1 MSVPIIKLGDYLIV
15 TIQNE
20 LTDEMAVEGQKKIL
34 DRIRETGAKGL
45 LIDLSVIDVIDSFL
59 GRVLNDTAMMAKLMG
74 AETVVA
80 GIQPGVAVTF
90 IELGLKMKNVH
101 TVLDIE
107 QGLEF
112 LKSAKKR

>member
-1 MSVPIIKLGDYLIV
+1 MTVPIIKLGKYLIV
-15 TIQNE
+15 TIQEE
-20 LTDEMAVEGQKKIL
+20 LTDAMAVEAQKKIL
-34 DRIRETGAKGL
+34 NRIQETGAKGL

-59 GRVLNDTAMMAKLMG
+59 GRVLNDTATMASLMG
-74 AETVVA
+74 TKTIVA

-90 IELGLKMKNVH
+90 MELGLKMRNVY

-112 LKSAKKR
+112 LKSTE